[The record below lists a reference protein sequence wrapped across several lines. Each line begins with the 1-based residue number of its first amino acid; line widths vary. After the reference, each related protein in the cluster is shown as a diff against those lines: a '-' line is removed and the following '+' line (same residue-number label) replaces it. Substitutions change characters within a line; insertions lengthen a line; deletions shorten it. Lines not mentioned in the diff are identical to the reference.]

1 MRLAPTA
8 SLLLIVIGAF
18 GNVPVMVVL
27 GLVVGLVEVGHAAWE
42 RRGITGVDYV
52 RHLDTDRVPWGD
64 EVGLTIE
71 IWNRTGLPLPWI
83 RADDDPA
90 AGITVLGRP
99 LVQTDRV
106 GVVLRNVWSL
116 APSERVFRHL
126 RLVTDRRG
134 VFTLGPVRL
143 TGGDLF
149 AQPTTFEERSGIDR
163 FIVRPRVVAAPELA
177 RPDRWGELE
186 RARTGLTEDP
196 SRFAGIRPWV
206 PGDPLRRLHARASAR
221 LGQPMVKRFEPSR
234 EREVLIAL
242 DIQIEAGSTWSSTPD
257 PDEVEALYVVAASLA
272 TSLERG
278 GSAFGIVAAGF
289 THSARRLAEVPISDA
304 PGQAGRVLDL
314 LARLS
319 TFPSASY
326 ERLLAM
332 VRRTVR
338 PGTVVIAL
346 TCRSPEPFLASFRR
360 LERDGCQVVIL
371 ASGPEAVTHAR
382 LARSAGLVVRTA
394 VLDGPWPSAGR
405 LLVA

>member
-1 MRLAPTA
+1 VRLAPTA
-8 SLLLIVIGAF
+8 SVVLIVAGALAH
-18 GNVPVMVVL
+18 VPVMMVL
-27 GLVVGLVEVGHAAWE
+27 GLVAGIVELGHAAWE
-42 RRGITGVDYV
+42 RRGLRGVDYV
-52 RHLDTDRVPWGD
+52 RHLDTDRVGWGD

-71 IWNRTGLPLPWI
+71 VWNRTGLPLPWV

-90 AGITVLGRP
+90 PGITVLDQP
-99 LVQTDRV
+99 LVETDRI
-106 GVVLRNVWSL
+106 GDVLRNVWTL

-143 TGGDLF
+143 SGGDLF
-149 AQPTTFEERSGIDR
+149 ARPTTFEERGGIDR

-177 RPDRWGELE
+177 RPDRWGEIE
-186 RARTGLTEDP
+186 RARTGLSEDP

-206 PGDPLRRLHARASAR
+206 PGDSIRRIHPRASAR
-221 LGQPMVKRFEPSR
+221 LRQPMVKRYEPSR
-234 EREVLIAL
+234 DREVLIAL
-242 DIQIEAGSTWSSTPD
+242 DIQIETESSWSSAVN

-278 GSAFGIVAAGF
+278 HSAFGIVAAGYA
-289 THSARRLAEVPISDA
+289 HSTRKLASVAISDA

-319 TFPSASY
+319 TFPSASF
-326 ERLLAM
+326 ERLLAI
-332 VRRTVR
+332 VRRSVR

-346 TCRSPEPFLASFRR
+346 TCREPDAFLRSFRL
-360 LERDGCQVVIL
+360 LERAGCHVVVL
-371 ASGPEAVTHAR
+371 ASGPDAVANAR
-382 LARSAGLVVRTA
+382 RARAAGFTARTA

>member
-1 MRLAPTA
+1 VRLAPTG
-8 SLLLIVIGAF
+8 SFLLIVVGALAHI
-18 GNVPVMVVL
+18 PVMVVL
-27 GLVVGLVEVGHAAWE
+27 GLVAGVVEVGHAAWE
-42 RRGITGVDYV
+42 RRGIGGVDYV
-52 RHLDTDRVPWGD
+52 RHLDTDRVGWGD

-71 IWNRTGLPLPWI
+71 VWNRTGLPLPWV

-90 AGITVLGRP
+90 PGITVLGLP
-99 LVQTDRV
+99 LVETDRI
-106 GVVLRNVWSL
+106 GDVLRNVWSL

-143 TGGDLF
+143 AGGDLF
-149 AQPTTFEERSGIDR
+149 ARPTTFEERDGIDR

-206 PGDPLRRLHARASAR
+206 HGDSIRRIHPRASAR
-221 LGQPMVKRFEPSR
+221 LRQPMVKRFEPSR
-234 EREVLIAL
+234 DREVLIAL
-242 DIQIEAGSTWSSTPD
+242 DIQIEAASTWSSTLN

-278 GSAFGIVAAGF
+278 HSAFGIVAAGYA
-289 THSARRLAEVPISDA
+289 HSVRKLAEVPISDA

-319 TFPSASY
+319 TFPSTSY

-332 VRRTVR
+332 VRRSIR
-338 PGTVVIAL
+338 PGTVVVAL
-346 TCRSPEPFLASFRR
+346 TCREPEPFLSSLRR

-371 ASGPEAVTHAR
+371 ATGSDAVANAR
-382 LARSAGLVVRTA
+382 RARAAGFTARTA

>member
-1 MRLAPTA
+1 LAH
-8 SLLLIVIGAF
+8 
-18 GNVPVMVVL
+18 VPVMVVL
-27 GLVVGLVEVGHAAWE
+27 GLVAGIVEVGHAAWE
-42 RRGITGVDYV
+42 RRGLGGVDYV
-52 RHLDTDRVPWGD
+52 RHLDTDRVGWGD

-71 IWNRTGLPLPWI
+71 VWNRTGLPLPWV

-90 AGITVLGRP
+90 PGITVLGQP
-99 LVQTDRV
+99 LVETDQI
-106 GVVLRNVWSL
+106 GDVLRNVWSL

-126 RLVTDRRG
+126 RLVTDHRG

-149 AQPTTFEERSGIDR
+149 ARATTFEERGALDR

-206 PGDPLRRLHARASAR
+206 PGDSIRRIHPRASAR
-221 LGQPMVKRFEPSR
+221 LRQPMVKRYEPSR
-234 EREVLIAL
+234 DREVLIAL
-242 DIQIEAGSTWSSTPD
+242 DIQIEAGSTWSSTLN

-278 GSAFGIVAAGF
+278 RSAFGIVAAGYAYS
-289 THSARRLAEVPISDA
+289 TRKLAEVPISDA

-319 TFPSASY
+319 TYPSTSY

-338 PGTVVIAL
+338 AGTVIVAV
-346 TCRSPEPFLASFRR
+346 TCRDPGPFLASFRH
-360 LERDGCQVVIL
+360 LERAGCQVVVL
-371 ASGPEAVTHAR
+371 ATGPDAVANVRRAR
-382 LARSAGLVVRTA
+382 AAGITARTA